1 MPHRGVLT
9 RDDGVHTGDDG
20 QCGSAANGRY
30 DASTL
35 SHRQRVWGLSAHES
49 GIDECRS
56 PKVRKL
62 SVSAGKQLPSA
73 HPSRRLFNQQNRK
86 RSMNRITGRS
96 AFLALLKDEGITHL
110 FGNPGTTELPIM
122 HALKEHP
129 DLTYVMAMQESL
141 VVAIADGFS
150 RASGRLVACN
160 VHVAPGL
167 GNAMG
172 SLYNAKFTGTP
183 MILTAGQ
190 QEQGH
195 GLTEPLLYDPL
206 VRIAEPLVKWAV
218 EVTRLEDL
226 PRIVRRAAKIAT
238 TPPTGPVFISLPGD
252 ILNAEAGL
260 DLGRPTR
267 VDSSVRPSAEAIER
281 LARRLLEAK
290 RPVIVAGDEIV
301 KSDALAEAAQLAL
314 TLGAPAWQQTA
325 PYGAHFL
332 SESPCFM
339 GTLPRVQKQVREIL
353 APHDLMIV
361 LGSDPLRMSVY
372 SEVDPLPEGLPIVQI
387 GLVDHDL
394 AKNYPAELAL
404 KADVK
409 ETLRS
414 LIPVLAA
421 AGGAPLA
428 QRAGEAVANLTSR
441 NWSARR
447 HTLIGEITAKM
458 AGAPIDPDWLTLQLV
473 EALPAN
479 AILVDEGLTSSRLV
493 PALRPHRD
501 RYGYHGLASGGI
513 GWGLPASVGAS
524 LANPDRPVVCYSG
537 DGSAMYSIQA
547 LWTAAHHKLPLTVVI
562 ANNGGYRIIKQ
573 RLKAFHGTDHF
584 IGMDFAD
591 PAVDFTGLAK
601 SLGCEALRITAA
613 DEVAPAL
620 ASAFAQP
627 GAKLIEVVVDGSI
640 G

>member
-1 MPHRGVLT
+1 MNKEIRPAV
-9 RDDGVHTGDDG
+9 
-20 QCGSAANGRY
+20 
-30 DASTL
+30 
-35 SHRQRVWGLSAHES
+35 
-49 GIDECRS
+49 
-56 PKVRKL
+56 
-62 SVSAGKQLPSA
+62 
-73 HPSRRLFNQQNRK
+73 
-86 RSMNRITGRS
+86 NRITGRS

-195 GLTEPLLYDPL
+195 GLMEPVLYDPL

-226 PRIVRRAAKIAT
+226 PRIVRRAAKVAM

-260 DLGRPTR
+260 ELGRSTRIDTR
-267 VDSSVRPSAEAIER
+267 VKPSDESLQALVQRVLKAE
-281 LARRLLEAK
+281 
-290 RPVIVAGDEIV
+290 RPVIVVGDEIV
-301 KSDALAEAAQLAL
+301 KSDALQEAADFAQAL
-314 TLGAPAWQQTA
+314 GCPVWQQTA

-339 GTLPRVQKQVREIL
+339 GSLPRVQTQVRAIL
-353 APHDLMIV
+353 AAYDLMIV
-361 LGSDPLRMSVY
+361 LGGDPLRMSVY
-372 SEVDPLPEGLPIVQI
+372 SDVDPLPDGLSIVQI
-387 GLVDHDL
+387 GLVDWDL
-394 AKNYPAELAL
+394 AKNYPAEIAL

-409 ETLRS
+409 ETLRA
-414 LIPVLAA
+414 LIPALKAAGAA
-421 AGGAPLA
+421 ALETRAKTGVAALA
-428 QRAGEAVANLTSR
+428 ST
-441 NWSARR
+441 NWTARR
-447 HTLIGEITAKM
+447 AKLINQIAMKRD
-458 AGAPIDPDWLTLQLV
+458 ASPIDPDWLTLQVV
-473 EALPAN
+473 EAMPTN
-479 AILVDEGLTSSRLV
+479 AILVDEGLTASRYMS
-493 PALRPHRD
+493 ALRPHRD

-513 GWGLPASVGAS
+513 GWGLPASVGVS
-524 LANPDRPVVCYSG
+524 LANSDRPVVCYSG

-562 ANNGGYRIIKQ
+562 VNNGGYRIIKQ
-573 RLKAFHGTDHF
+573 RLLAFHKDDHF
-584 IGMDFAD
+584 VGMDFVD
-591 PAVDFTGLAK
+591 PPVDFSGLAK
-601 SLGCEALRITAA
+601 ALGLEAIQITKAEDVTA
-613 DEVAPAL
+613 TL
-620 ASAFAQP
+620 TSAFARP
-627 GAKLIEVVVDGSI
+627 GAKLIEVMVDGSVKA
-640 G
+640 